1 MRRMNWKSL
10 TIAGVLAC
18 STALALAQDNTKG
31 EPQGMPPMGPPEEM
45 KMCADLVG
53 TWDCV
58 MKMHMS
64 MDPKDTSWME
74 TKGVAAYKY
83 ILGGSSI
90 EMSFESVMMGQQF
103 VGGGWMF
110 YDRESKQWQ
119 QSWADNMSARLSL
132 YTGTKDKTSSSFSG
146 EDKMMGQTY
155 ISRIS
160 TSNETPSTFDWKGEQ
175 SMDGGKTWSVWG
187 TAKYTKR
194 K

>member
-1 MRRMNWKSL
+1 MKTSNWKTVML
-10 TIAGVLAC
+10 AGVMCGAAAIV
-18 STALALAQDNTKG
+18 SAQDNSKG

-45 KMCADLVG
+45 KQCASLVG

-64 MDPKDTSWME
+64 MDPNDTSWME
-74 TKGVAAYKY
+74 SKAVATYKY

-90 EMSFESVMMGQQF
+90 EMTFEATMMGQPF

-110 YDRESKQWQ
+110 YDRESKMWQ

-132 YTGTKDKTSSSFSG
+132 YTGTKGANSSSFSG

-155 ISRIS
+155 LSRIS
-160 TSNETPSTFDWKGEQ
+160 TSNETATSFDWKGEQ
-175 SMDGGKTWSVWG
+175 SMDGGKTWSVWA
-187 TAKYTKR
+187 TAVYTKR